1 MRVLVGVLLL
11 TGSLACS
18 GARPSVSPV
27 PGCNAGRCDWSGLT
41 TLVDSAVAAGAAPGA
56 VVAVSIRG
64 GRFIHGTGRTGLDD
78 PTIPGPRTIYDLA
91 SLTKVVALTT
101 GIMMAVD
108 EGRLVLDAPV
118 QRYVPEFTGTGKEQ
132 VTLRHLLTH
141 SSGLPPF
148 RRLWLESTSVREA
161 RDSILATPLDTVP
174 GARARYSDIGA
185 VLLTWA
191 LERAYGTT
199 IDSLMD
205 RRLFGPIGMRSTRYL
220 PPVEW
225 RPLIAPTEADP
236 WRGRV
241 LQGEVHDENAAWL
254 GGVSGHAGL
263 FGTAEDLLTFGE
275 WLLDGLTQGKPDND
289 QTTNGS
295 NWSSHL
301 WAARPPASL
310 PAFITV
316 QHLVPGSSRALGWDT
331 PSDGSSAGTRL
342 GPRAFGHTGFTG
354 TSVWIDPDRALV
366 IVLLTNRVHPTRD
379 NPRVTTLRPAVADK
393 VAEIVDRS
401 AP

>member
-1 MRVLVGVLLL
+1 MRVLVGVVLLS
-11 TGSLACS
+11 GALACA
-18 GARPSVSPV
+18 GGRPTVTPV
-27 PGCNAGRCDWSGLT
+27 PGCDAGRCDWSSLT
-41 TLVDSAVAAGAAPGA
+41 ALVDSAVAAGAAPGA
-56 VVAVSIRG
+56 VVAVSVRE

-101 GIMMAVD
+101 GIMIAVD
-108 EGRLVLDAPV
+108 EGRLILDAPI
-118 QRYVPEFTGTGKEQ
+118 QRWVPEFTGVGKEQ

-141 SSGLPPF
+141 SSGLAPF
-148 RRLWLESTSVREA
+148 RRLWLESTSAQEA

-174 GARARYSDIGA
+174 GAQARYSDIGA
-185 VLLTWA
+185 ILLTWA

-225 RPLIAPTEADP
+225 RPLIAPTENDP

-263 FGTAEDLLTFGE
+263 FGPAEDLLTFGE
-275 WLLDGLTQGKPDND
+275 WVLAGLNRENLNDGNRG
-289 QTTNGS
+289 TNGR
-295 NWSSHL
+295 SHR
-301 WAARPPASL
+301 WAVQPPAAL
-310 PAFITV
+310 PSFITV
-316 QHLVPGSSRALGWDT
+316 QHLVPESSRALGWDT
-331 PSDGSSAGTRL
+331 PSEGSSAGTRL

-354 TSVWIDPDRALV
+354 TSVWIDPDRELV
-366 IVLLTNRVHPTRD
+366 IVLLTNRVHPTRN
-379 NPRVTTLRPAVADK
+379 NPRVTPLRPAVADQ
-393 VAEIVDRS
+393 VAEIVDR
-401 AP
+401 PTW